1 MLCDVIV
8 AAENARF
15 GQPEINIGLIPGAGG
30 TQRLT
35 RSVGKFVASDMVLT
49 GRMLGAEEAFQRG
62 LVARVVPHE
71 LVVDAA
77 VKLGKEIAT
86 KAPISVRLARE
97 AITRAFEGR
106 VDDGIEFERKLFYL
120 LFATQDAHEGMH
132 AFNEKRQP
140 TYEGR

>member
-1 MLCDVIV
+1 
-8 AAENARF
+8 
-15 GQPEINIGLIPGAGG
+15 
-30 TQRLT
+30 
-35 RSVGKFVASDMVLT
+35 
-49 GRMLGAEEAFQRG
+49 
-62 LVARVVPHE
+62 
-71 LVVDAA
+71 VVDAA